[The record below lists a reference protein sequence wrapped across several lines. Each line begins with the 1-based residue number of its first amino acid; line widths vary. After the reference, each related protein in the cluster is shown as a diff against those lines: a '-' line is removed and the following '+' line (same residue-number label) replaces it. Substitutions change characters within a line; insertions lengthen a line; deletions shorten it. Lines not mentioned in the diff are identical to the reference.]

1 MFHNLSIRNK
11 LVAGFGAIVA
21 ISLSL
26 LILAY
31 DNFARLSEAN
41 AWNRHTLE
49 VLRELDTIATSVLQ
63 MSAVTQWDKRQRSC
77 RNLVAAIRVP
87 PVAAIQST

>member
-21 ISLSL
+21 IILCL

-31 DNFARLSEAN
+31 NNFARLSQAN
-41 AWNRHTLE
+41 VWNRHTLE

-63 MSAVTQWDKRQRSC
+63 KKDAV
-77 RNLVAAIRVP
+77 NLSGTCFTSDVSTPAASNHRR
-87 PVAAIQST
+87 